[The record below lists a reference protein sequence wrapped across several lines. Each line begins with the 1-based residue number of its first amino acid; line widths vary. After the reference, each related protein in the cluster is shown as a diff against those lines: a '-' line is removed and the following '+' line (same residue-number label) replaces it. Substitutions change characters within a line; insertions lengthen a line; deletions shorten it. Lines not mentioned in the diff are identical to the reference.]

1 VKSKNHTVPANPP
14 TENIDTTTSVQS
26 DHNVIL
32 LDIAEMGT
40 FPSSNQQLLDSPI
53 SPNSAAKCFTHEKED
68 SVTRQVVLTHI
79 NELNRRAEAEDK
91 LRMAKTEW

>member
-26 DHNVIL
+26 DH
-32 LDIAEMGT
+32 IAEMGT